1 LSDHAGDDLPAYC
14 SGLIDT
20 ALTRLPPPDR
30 SHPNEK
36 PYQGRVEEHVQL
48 LGIARQ
54 ISQILARDPRIIGNA
69 SPTIMHP
76 DLHLHNIFVDP
87 DDPTTTTAFIDWQG
101 TSIEPAF
108 EHAGMVLDL
117 ETTQLHFPGKR
128 NSEGDSHRVLERAYD
143 AFVRAYIPRL
153 AAVRTIDDDLL
164 RLFRYCHRTWVDG
177 ITVLRDEL
185 INLSTWW
192 EEFGLPSPCPYTP
205 PSGRALQDHEKDHQ
219 LFLQALEL
227 KESLTDQLQTTK
239 DGWIQS
245 ELWDETQENYTNA
258 FMTLSEDISQPDSDM
273 TIQELEAIW
282 PFDKPITTHKNQ
294 G

>member
-30 SHPNEK
+30 SHPNGK
-36 PYQGRVEEHVQL
+36 PYQGHVEEHVQL
-48 LGIARQ
+48 LSIARQ
-54 ISQILARDPRIIGNA
+54 ILQILARDPRINGNA
-69 SPTIMHP
+69 SLTIMHL

-87 DDPTTTTAFIDWQG
+87 DDPTTMTAFIDWQG

-117 ETTQLHFPGKR
+117 ETTHLHFPGKR

-185 INLSTWW
+185 INLSTRW

-205 PSGRALQDHEKDHQ
+205 PSGRALQDHEKDHRS
-219 LFLQALEL
+219 FLQALEL
-227 KESLTDQLQTTK
+227 KESLTDQLQTTN

-245 ELWDETQENYTNA
+245 ELWDET
-258 FMTLSEDISQPDSDM
+258 
-273 TIQELEAIW
+273 
-282 PFDKPITTHKNQ
+282 
-294 G
+294 